1 MSHNDSEA
9 NGALACKHCGR
20 TFGNAGAKATHEQA
34 CEGDGGSD
42 PKMAEGDAI
51 MPADV
56 ELRDL
61 RHVSANMREADLRK
75 SLKALDFTPA
85 DGDSL
90 RTAFAK
96 AHVDAK
102 GGGKSRYVGAFGK
115 CDADG
120 CEYGRNGYEA
130 THCKRHEGEGSREA
144 EAGDEGADEGDAREG
159 EPESPEGDDMTR
171 AEYEAALVAA
181 GLSPGEAAEAGEER
195 FR

>member
-1 MSHNDSEA
+1 MSHSDSGST
-9 NGALACKHCGR
+9 GATCDNCDR
-20 TFGNAGAKATHEQA
+20 TFGNAGAAARHEQA
-34 CEGDGGSD
+34 CEGEADSD

-75 SLKALDFTPA
+75 SLEAMDFTPA
-85 DGDSL
+85 DGDTL

-102 GGGKSRYVGAFGK
+102 GGGKSRYVGAFDR

-130 THCKRHEGEGSREA
+130 THCKRHEGEGSDADESA
-144 EAGDEGADEGDAREG
+144 SEPEPEPAKGDEK
-159 EPESPEGDDMTR
+159 PPEGDDFSR
-171 AEYEAALVAA
+171 AEYEASLVAA
-181 GLSPGEAAEAGEER
+181 GLTPTEAAEAGEER